1 MRALL
6 DVNVLIALHDAQ
18 HVHHALATDWFEA
31 NADAGWASCPI
42 TQNGCLRIMCQP
54 AYPNAQSAEVLM
66 RMFQRSCAAPYH
78 EFWADDISLLDS
90 KRFRADRIHGHR
102 QLTDLYLLGLAVQ
115 HGARLV
121 SFDTRIA
128 LAAVHGAAVRHLVA
142 LAS

>member
-1 MRALL
+1 
-6 DVNVLIALHDAQ
+6 
-18 HVHHALATDWFEA
+18 
-31 NADAGWASCPI
+31 
-42 TQNGCLRIMCQP
+42 
-54 AYPNAQSAEVLM
+54 M
-66 RMFQRSCAAPYH
+66 RMLQRSCAAPYH